1 MMEGVQTQKD
11 VPADPN
17 PAMARPTM
25 SAVEVGAAPQIADP
39 ISKMATAV
47 RKTHFGE

>member
-1 MMEGVQTQKD
+1 MGSKRKN

-25 SAVEVGAAPQIADP
+25 SAVDVGAAPQMADP
-39 ISKMATAV
+39 ISNIATAM

>member
-1 MMEGVQTQKD
+1 MMMMMAPEII
-11 VPADPN
+11 PAEPN

-25 SAVEVGAAPQIADP
+25 NTVELGAAPQSAEP
-39 ISKMATAV
+39 TSKMAMAA